1 MCIDRESNPGRPRT
15 AISLAGEHST
25 TEPSMLMNIWIYIVT
40 IYKISFFVKTF
51 EIPYM
56 DFYII
61 CYDFAREITYT
72 NETK

>member
-1 MCIDRESNPGRPRT
+1 
-15 AISLAGEHST
+15 
-25 TEPSMLMNIWIYIVT
+25 MLINIWIYIVT

-72 NETK
+72 NATKQNDAARKT